1 MKKILS
7 SLLVLV
13 LFLAFFL
20 SALADG
26 KKSKDSDE
34 INLNSI
40 SKNEAG
46 SNINVCVDARIE
58 LLSIIKILAGCH
70 ENGHKPHK
78 TQYYNNAVEYFK
90 NYKNHEAVKIFLL
103 LYNIGFSYDAPAHLM
118 VSLSRPPEIK
128 IARVID
134 QEIKERAV
142 SELVLNLFIEQMSD
156 FSQKSDFMKFFDGN
170 KKYYDDL
177 AAKYRSQTDLANL
190 ISTVENYYGLKQNS
204 YNIVLAPILRR
215 SGGYGVRSKIE
226 GGKLDTYNITGPES
240 ADTNEINF
248 GGEEGIRYLVW
259 HEFSHSFVNPI
270 TEKYSY
276 EVNLYSGL
284 FKPIEEVM
292 RQNTYSSWETCVN
305 EHLIRAVT
313 ARLAAREISK
323 KAYRKAIINEKS
335 KGFFYIEPLCEIL
348 EKYENNREKYR
359 NFEEFYPEVISLFKN
374 LSAKEPGADFYVN
387 NFYEIGTING
397 VFDSAGET
405 VVLIVPTNEKDKKAQ
420 SGIVEFAGEYK
431 DMFCKNALILSDEE
445 ALKKDIANN
454 SIIVFGT
461 PEGNLWFAKN
471 LKNMPV
477 KFSERS
483 IVLKDKYEGDKLR
496 FITAWPNPAN
506 PKRGVVIYTAL
517 KAENVINI
525 NSIMHGPTDY
535 VVADGEKVLA
545 NGNYEKNEKEWS
557 VK

>member
-7 SLLVLV
+7 SLLLLV
-13 LFLAFFL
+13 LFLAFFS

-26 KKSKDSDE
+26 KNSKDSDE

-40 SKNEAG
+40 SKKEAG
-46 SNINVCVDARIE
+46 SNINVFVDARIE

-70 ENGHKPHK
+70 ENGHKPYK
-78 TQYYNNAVEYFK
+78 TQYYKNAVEYFK
-90 NYKNHEAVKIFLL
+90 NYENHEAVKIFSL

-118 VSLSRPPEIK
+118 VSLSQPPEVK
-128 IARVID
+128 IARVVD

-142 SELVLNLFIEQMSD
+142 SELVLNAFIEQLCD
-156 FSQKSDFMKFFDGN
+156 FSQKSDFMKFFDEN

-177 AAKYRSQTDLANL
+177 AAKYRSQTDLASL
-190 ISTVENYYGLKQNS
+190 ISTIENYYGLKQNS

-215 SGGYGVRSKIE
+215 SGGYGVRSKTE
-226 GGKLDTYNITGPES
+226 DGKLDTYNITGPEP
-240 ADTNEINF
+240 ADTNEIYF
-248 GGEEGIRYLVW
+248 GGAENIRYLVW

-292 RQNTYSSWETCVN
+292 RQNTYPSWETCVN

-313 ARLAAREISK
+313 ARLVAREISK
-323 KAYRKAIINEKS
+323 KAYREAIINEKS
-335 KGFFYIEPLCEIL
+335 KGFFYIESLCEIL
-348 EKYENNREKYR
+348 EKYEKNREKYR
-359 NFEEFYPEVISLFKN
+359 NFEEFYPELISLFKN
-374 LSAKEPGADFYVN
+374 LSEKDLGADFYVN

-397 VFDSAGET
+397 VFDVEGES

-420 SGIVEFAGEYK
+420 SGIVEFAREYK
-431 DMFCKNALILSDEE
+431 DMFYKNASIFSDEE

-454 SIIVFGT
+454 SIIIFGT
-461 PEGNLWFAKN
+461 PEGNLWLAKN

-483 IVLKDKYEGDKLR
+483 ITLKDKYEGDNLR

-525 NSIMHGPTDY
+525 NSVMHGPTDY
-535 VVADGEKVLA
+535 VVAAGEKVLA
-545 NGNYEKNEKEWS
+545 NGNYEKNGKEWS